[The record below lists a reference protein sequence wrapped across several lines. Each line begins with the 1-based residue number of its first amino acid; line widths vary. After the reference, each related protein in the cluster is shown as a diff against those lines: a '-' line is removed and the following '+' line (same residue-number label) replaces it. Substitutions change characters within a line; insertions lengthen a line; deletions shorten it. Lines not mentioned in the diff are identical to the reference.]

1 MKGKYDRNRYRN
13 FSKEDKQR
21 LKEYKKTI
29 VKQESKVMYS
39 AKKFVPMYV
48 TKKSLMCGF
57 MLILRDILVKQEP
70 NRVLSS
76 TSFKI
81 FKSIK

>member
-13 FSKEDKQR
+13 CSKEDKQR

-29 VKQESKVMYS
+29 VKQESKVVNS

-70 NRVLSS
+70 DRVLNS
-76 TSFKI
+76 T
-81 FKSIK
+81 